1 MSERHLKSAL
11 ALLIFAMLVIVG
23 SMFSSVGQPH
33 MAQSDITKLA
43 DQLSNRLSLTYKDMR
58 AQCTSID
65 RVPSCKEFNEAYA
78 ILAMRIFRAKFDDT
92 GASLKHLQREF
103 DKRPDIIQ

>member
-23 SMFSSVGQPH
+23 SMFSSVGQPL
-33 MAQSDITKLA
+33 AQSDITKLA
-43 DQLSNRLSLTYKDMR
+43 DQLSSRLSLTYKDMR

-92 GASLKHLQREF
+92 GASLTHLQREF

>member
-1 MSERHLKSAL
+1 MSERHFKSAL

-43 DQLSNRLSLTYKDMR
+43 DQLSSRTLPH
-58 AQCTSID
+58 
-65 RVPSCKEFNEAYA
+65 V
-78 ILAMRIFRAKFDDT
+78 
-92 GASLKHLQREF
+92 
-103 DKRPDIIQ
+103 